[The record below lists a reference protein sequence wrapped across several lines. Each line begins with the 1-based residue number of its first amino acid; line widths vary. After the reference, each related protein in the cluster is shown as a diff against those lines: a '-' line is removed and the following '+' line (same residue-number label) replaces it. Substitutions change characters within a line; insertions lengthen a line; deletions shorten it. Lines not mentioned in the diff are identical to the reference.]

1 MYVAIGALSMLL
13 VVDIAK
19 TMIKKMKILPKGLE
33 GTELISKNAKVN
45 HPKSV
50 VPIIF
55 SCVSHL
61 PQRRYES
68 KRYFIKLDHPLER
81 VR

>member
-1 MYVAIGALSMLL
+1 VGVDIGALSMVL
-13 VVDIAK
+13 VVDIA
-19 TMIKKMKILPKGLE
+19 TIIMKKMKILPKGLK
-33 GTELISKNAKVN
+33 GTELIFKNAKVN

-55 SCVSHL
+55 SAVSHL
-61 PQRRYES
+61 LQCRYES
-68 KRYFIKLDHPLER
+68 QRCFIKLDHPLER